1 MIIGVMGV
9 ILVERYGWQEKNK
22 KKYIKGVEN
31 PYRLYYYYSV
41 TREKIKK
48 GFDSMMEV
56 GIFRKKLHEIDMINN
71 GMTEYIGA
79 YNWVDVAD
87 GREVVFE
94 NSVEPIG
101 FMTMVNKNGKPVEL
115 AIFREWCNDFKP
127 LSDL

>member
-1 MIIGVMGV
+1 
-9 ILVERYGWQEKNK
+9 
-22 KKYIKGVEN
+22 
-31 PYRLYYYYSV
+31 
-41 TREKIKK
+41 
-48 GFDSMMEV
+48 MMEI
-56 GIFRKKLHEIDMINN
+56 GIFRKELHENDLRNSD
-71 GMTEYIGA
+71 MTEYIGA
-79 YNWVDVAD
+79 YNWVSVAD